1 MKSGSSTVLWQPAN
15 FDTHPSC
22 GRSSKGSDFVAAGSG
37 MVMVIVI
44 LIMIMMMIMMMVTLK
59 SSKEE
64 LDLVATIIGV
74 GWCSSR

>member
-37 MVMVIVI
+37 MVIVIVI
-44 LIMIMMMIMMMVTLK
+44 LIMIMMMVTLK

-64 LDLVATIIGV
+64 LDLVAAIIGV

>member
-22 GRSSKGSDFVAAGSG
+22 GRSSKGSDFLAAGSG
-37 MVMVIVI
+37 MVTVI
-44 LIMIMMMIMMMVTLK
+44 LIMIMMMVTLK
-59 SSKEE
+59 SSKES
-64 LDLVATIIGV
+64 DLVATIIGE

>member
-1 MKSGSSTVLWQPAN
+1 MKSGSSTVLLQPAN

-37 MVMVIVI
+37 MMMMMVMVI
-44 LIMIMMMIMMMVTLK
+44 LIMIMMMVALK
-59 SSKEE
+59 SSKES
-64 LDLVATIIGV
+64 DLVATIIGE

>member
-22 GRSSKGSDFVAAGSG
+22 GRSSQGSDFVAAGSG
-37 MVMVIVI
+37 MMMVVVI
-44 LIMIMMMIMMMVTLK
+44 LIMIMMMVTLK
-59 SSKEE
+59 SSKES
-64 LDLVATIIGV
+64 DLVATIIGV